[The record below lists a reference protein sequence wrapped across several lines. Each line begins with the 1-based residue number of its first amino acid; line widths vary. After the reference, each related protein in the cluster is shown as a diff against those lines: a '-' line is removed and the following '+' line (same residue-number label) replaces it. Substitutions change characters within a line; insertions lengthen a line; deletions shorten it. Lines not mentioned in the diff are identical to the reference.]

1 MEGTNKIIVSCFY
14 AFLPSICIA
23 WWSRPQHPHSS
34 YMPSTG
40 NTDDLALEDHLNLL
54 PSTSTL
60 LHTLSGALV
69 TGHLSSHNKELLGF
83 RFRAD

>member
-1 MEGTNKIIVSCFY
+1 M
-14 AFLPSICIA
+14 L
-23 WWSRPQHPHSS
+23 
-34 YMPSTG
+34 STG
-40 NTDDLALEDHLNLL
+40 NNDDLALEDHLNLL

-60 LHTLSGALV
+60 LRTQSGALV